1 MKKLKERR
9 GEFLL
14 DSSLRILLTCCLL
27 ALFLSVLGVLFQA
40 NKLATMADD
49 MARYIEIS
57 GQVNHSGVNAEL
69 QRLRKSSGLETAEVE
84 VAANCT
90 ASENRIQ
97 FGDPF
102 TVTLTYE
109 GKLGIGGI
117 VSLPVPLHSS
127 VTGRSERYWKQ

>member
-14 DSSLRILLTCCLL
+14 DSALRILLTCCLL

-57 GQVNHSGVNAEL
+57 GQASHSDVNTEL

-84 VAANCT
+84 VDANCT
-90 ASENRIQ
+90 AGGSHIQ

-102 TVTLTYE
+102 TVTLTYQ
-109 GKLGIGGI
+109 GKLGVGGI

>member
-1 MKKLKERR
+1 MKKLKEQR

-14 DSSLRILLTCCLL
+14 DGSLRILLTCCLL

-49 MARYIEIS
+49 VARYIEIS
-57 GQVNHSGVNAEL
+57 GQVNHSDVNTEL
-69 QRLRKSSGLETAEVE
+69 QRLRQSSGLRTVDIHVDANYTAGGS
-84 VAANCT
+84 C
-90 ASENRIQ
+90 IQ

-109 GKLGIGGI
+109 GKLGVGGI
-117 VSLPVPLHSS
+117 VSLPIPLCSS

>member
-1 MKKLKERR
+1 MKKFKEQR

-14 DSSLRILLTCCLL
+14 DSALRILLTCCLL

-49 MARYIEIS
+49 VTRYIEIS
-57 GQVNHSGVNAEL
+57 GQVNHSDVNTEL
-69 QRLRKSSGLETAEVE
+69 QRLRQSSGLRTVDIHVDANYTAGG
-84 VAANCT
+84 
-90 ASENRIQ
+90 SRIQ

-109 GKLGIGGI
+109 GRLGIGGI
-117 VSLPVPLHSS
+117 VSLPVPLHTS